1 MEFLSQAGLKPFVAP
16 QDRQSWTV
24 LAALAAQ
31 TPSIRELHAD
41 PTRADRYQL
50 RAAGLRLDFQFQQ
63 IGDAALAGLAAL
75 ARESQLPQ
83 WLAGMA
89 SGDLVN
95 NTEQRAA
102 LHMALRGRVDG
113 PWGSEIGQAIH
124 TERQHMLAYAEA
136 LYSGQVKGHTGKT
149 IRTVVNIGIGGSD
162 LGPRLVTE
170 ALIQRANPYLQ
181 VVFFS
186 MPDAHT
192 VYHQLKDLDVATT
205 LFVISSKSFT
215 TQETMTI
222 ANAAKAWLKA
232 GGVPESG
239 MSAHL
244 AAVTTSP
251 DKAVAYGVPADRI
264 FGFWDWVG
272 GRYSVWSSIGLVVA
286 ASIGRQAFEE
296 FLAGAAALDE
306 HLLSAP
312 IEENLPIQFALHGI
326 WNRNFIGCSSLA
338 VTPYSDRLGRFT
350 QHIQQLDMESNG
362 KSVHFNGQS
371 CVVGTGPKVW
381 GGLGINGQHAYFQL
395 LHQGMHHV
403 PVEFIAVEEGTSL
416 KDVPGW
422 LSLKEHDHVVRLN
435 QIAQAQAL
443 ALGRTL
449 DETAAALR
457 ADGLPEEEVARLAP
471 HRTYPGGRPN
481 STVWLDALS
490 PACLGALIA
499 LYEHK
504 VVCQAAI
511 WGINPFDQWGVELGK
526 KLVQDLARGR

>member
-1 MEFLSQAGLKPFVAP
+1 MEFFVPP
-16 QDRQSWTV
+16 QDRASWKQ
-24 LAALAAQ
+24 LAQLATQA
-31 TPSIRELHAD
+31 PSIRALNSD
-41 PTRADRYQL
+41 PARAQQFQL
-50 RAAGLRLDFQFQQ
+50 KAAGLRLDFKYQQ
-63 IGDAALAGLAAL
+63 IDAAALAGLAEL
-75 ARESQLPQ
+75 ARESELPQ

-89 SGDLVN
+89 RGELVN

-102 LHMALRGRVDG
+102 LHMALRGPIDG
-113 PWGSEIGQAIH
+113 PWGREVGEAVH
-124 TERQHMLAYAEA
+124 AERQKMLAYAQA
-136 LYSGQVKGHTGKT
+136 LYSGEIKGHTGQT

-170 ALIQRANPYLQ
+170 ALIQRANPDLQ

-239 MSAHL
+239 MGAHL

-251 DKAVAYGVPADRI
+251 DKAMAYGIPANRI

-286 ASIGRQAFEE
+286 ASIGREAFEE
-296 FLAGAAALDE
+296 FLAGAAELDS

-362 KSVHFNGQS
+362 KSVHFNGQA
-371 CVVGTGPKVW
+371 CVIDTGPKVW
-381 GGLGINGQHAYFQL
+381 GGLGMNGQHAYFQL

-416 KDVPGW
+416 QDVPGW
-422 LSLKEHDHVVRLN
+422 LSLREHDHVVRLN
-435 QIAQAQAL
+435 QMAQAQAL

-449 DETAAALR
+449 NETTAALR
-457 ADGLPEEEVARLAP
+457 ADGLPEDEVARLAP

>member
-1 MEFLSQAGLKPFVAP
+1 MEFLPRPFVAP

-31 TPSIRELHAD
+31 TPSIRDLNAD
-41 PTRADRYQL
+41 PSRAQRMQL
-50 RAAGLRLDFQFQQ
+50 SAAGLRLDFRYQQ
-63 IGDAALAGLAAL
+63 LSEAALAGLAAL
-75 ARESQLPQ
+75 AQESQLPA

-89 SGDLVN
+89 RGELVN

-102 LHMALRGRVDG
+102 LHMALRGPVDG
-113 PWGSEIGQAIH
+113 PWGQEVGRAVH
-124 TERQHMLAYAEA
+124 AERSKMLAYAEA
-136 LYSGQVKGHTGKT
+136 LYSGRVKGRSGKT
-149 IRTVVNIGIGGSD
+149 IQTVVNIGIGGSD

-170 ALIQRANPYLQ
+170 ALIQRANPDLQ

-232 GGVPESG
+232 GGVPESKMG
-239 MSAHL
+239 AHL

-251 DKAVAYGVPADRI
+251 DKAMAYGVPAGQI

-286 ASIGRQAFEE
+286 ASIGREAFEE
-296 FLAGAAALDE
+296 FLEGAAALDA

-338 VTPYSDRLGRFT
+338 VTPYSQRLGRLT

-381 GGLGINGQHAYFQL
+381 GGLGMNGQHAYFQL

-403 PVEFIAVEEGTSL
+403 PVEFIGVEEGTSL
-416 KDVPGW
+416 EQVPGW

-449 DETAAALR
+449 EETQAALR

-526 KLVQDLARGR
+526 KLVQDLSSK

>member
-1 MEFLSQAGLKPFVAP
+1 MEFFVPP
-16 QDRQSWTV
+16 QDRASWKK
-24 LAALAAQ
+24 LAQLATQA
-31 TPSIRELHAD
+31 PSIRALDSD
-41 PTRADRYQL
+41 PARAQQFQL
-50 RAAGLRLDFQFQQ
+50 KAAGLRLDFKYQQ
-63 IGDAALAGLAAL
+63 IDAAALAGLSEL
-75 ARESQLPQ
+75 ARESELPQ

-89 SGDLVN
+89 RGELVN

-102 LHMALRGRVDG
+102 LHMALRGPING
-113 PWGSEIGQAIH
+113 PWGREVGEAVH
-124 TERQHMLAYAEA
+124 AERQKMLAYAQA
-136 LYSGQVKGHTGKT
+136 LYSGEIKGYTGQT

-170 ALIQRANPYLQ
+170 ALIQRANQDLQ

-232 GGVPESG
+232 GGVPESCMG
-239 MSAHL
+239 AHL

-251 DKAVAYGVPADRI
+251 DKAVAYGIPANRI

-286 ASIGRQAFEE
+286 ASIGREAFEE
-296 FLAGAAALDE
+296 FLAGAAELDA

-312 IEENLPIQFALHGI
+312 IEENLPLQFALHGI

-350 QHIQQLDMESNG
+350 HHIQQLDMESNG
-362 KSVHFNGQS
+362 KSVHFNGQA
-371 CVVGTGPKVW
+371 CVIDTGPKVW
-381 GGLGINGQHAYFQL
+381 GGLGMNGQHAYFQL

-416 KDVPGW
+416 EDVPGW
-422 LSLKEHDHVVRLN
+422 LSLREHDHVVRLN
-435 QIAQAQAL
+435 QMAQAQAL

-449 DETAAALR
+449 DETTAALR
-457 ADGLPEEEVARLAP
+457 ADGLPEDEVARLAP

>member
-1 MEFLSQAGLKPFVAP
+1 MDFVSKPFVPP

-31 TPSIRELHAD
+31 TPSIRDLNAD
-41 PTRADRYQL
+41 PSRAQRMQVS
-50 RAAGLRLDFQFQQ
+50 AAGLRLDFRYQQ
-63 IGDAALAGLAAL
+63 LSDAALAGLAAL
-75 ARESQLPQ
+75 ARESQLPE

-89 SGDLVN
+89 RGELVN

-102 LHMALRGRVDG
+102 LHMALRGPVDG
-113 PWGSEIGQAIH
+113 PWGRKVGQAVH
-124 TERQHMLAYAEA
+124 AERSKMLAYAEA
-136 LYSGQVKGHTGKT
+136 LYSGRVKGHTGKT
-149 IRTVVNIGIGGSD
+149 IQTVVNIGIGGSD

-170 ALIQRANPYLQ
+170 ALIQRANPDLQ

-232 GGVPESG
+232 GGVPESEMG
-239 MSAHL
+239 AHL

-251 DKAVAYGVPADRI
+251 DKAMAYGVPAGQI

-286 ASIGRQAFEE
+286 ASIGRAAFEE
-296 FLAGAAALDE
+296 FLAGAAALDA

-338 VTPYSDRLGRFT
+338 VTPYSDRLGRLT

-381 GGLGINGQHAYFQL
+381 GGLGMNGQHAYFQL

-403 PVEFIAVEEGTSL
+403 PVEFIGVEEGTSL
-416 KDVPGW
+416 GQVPGW

-449 DETAAALR
+449 EETQAALR

-526 KLVQDLARGR
+526 KLVQDLSRA

>member
-1 MEFLSQAGLKPFVAP
+1 M
-16 QDRQSWTV
+16 
-24 LAALAAQ
+24 
-31 TPSIRELHAD
+31 
-41 PTRADRYQL
+41 
-50 RAAGLRLDFQFQQ
+50 
-63 IGDAALAGLAAL
+63 
-75 ARESQLPQ
+75 
-83 WLAGMA
+83 
-89 SGDLVN
+89 
-95 NTEQRAA
+95 
-102 LHMALRGRVDG
+102 
-113 PWGSEIGQAIH
+113 
-124 TERQHMLAYAEA
+124 
-136 LYSGQVKGHTGKT
+136 
-149 IRTVVNIGIGGSD
+149 
-162 LGPRLVTE
+162 
-170 ALIQRANPYLQ
+170 
-181 VVFFS
+181 
-186 MPDAHT
+186 
-192 VYHQLKDLDVATT
+192 
-205 LFVISSKSFT
+205 
-215 TQETMTI
+215 
-222 ANAAKAWLKA
+222 
-232 GGVPESG
+232 
-239 MSAHL
+239 
-244 AAVTTSP
+244 
-251 DKAVAYGVPADRI
+251 AYGIPANRI

-286 ASIGRQAFEE
+286 ASIGREAFEE
-296 FLAGAAALDE
+296 FLAGAAELDA

-362 KSVHFNGQS
+362 KSVHFNGQA
-371 CVVGTGPKVW
+371 CVIDTGPKVW
-381 GGLGINGQHAYFQL
+381 GGLGMNGQHAYFQL

-416 KDVPGW
+416 QDVPGW
-422 LSLKEHDHVVRLN
+422 LSLREHDHVVRLN
-435 QIAQAQAL
+435 QMAQAQAL

-449 DETAAALR
+449 DETTAALR
-457 ADGLPEEEVARLAP
+457 TDGLPEDEVARLAP